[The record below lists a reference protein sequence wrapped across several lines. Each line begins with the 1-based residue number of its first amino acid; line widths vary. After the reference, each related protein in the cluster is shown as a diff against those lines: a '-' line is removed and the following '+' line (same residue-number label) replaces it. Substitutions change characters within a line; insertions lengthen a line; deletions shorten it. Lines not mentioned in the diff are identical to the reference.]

1 MREKYSHINR
11 EERQVIYKMH
21 KAGHTLRKI
30 AEFIGRAA
38 SAAGS
43 ISRELRRNQHPF
55 PVMRRHMSG
64 LEKAAYAHERTK
76 ERRKIPRKHECL
88 SDPEVRQKVIELL
101 VKEGAAPLDISFRI
115 PELLPGRS
123 ISPRT
128 IYNFTK
134 KRRPDLQE
142 YLRLHGKPRKQR
154 VVKRR
159 GRFKEGA
166 PTKRRIDERPAHIEQ
181 NIEFGNWETDCIL
194 SCKGGSGWGILTLRE
209 RKSRRRFFF
218 LIPDLKAETVTDV
231 LLEFFAG
238 LPPHL
243 RKTLTVDNG
252 SEFEHLYKLEQRF
265 PGFKV
270 YYCHPHSPWER
281 GQVENANGEFR
292 WYFPKG
298 TDFSLVDL
306 AQVLEVEA
314 KLNRRHMLCLGR
326 KSSAAVFDAAWNN
339 PSPIIFP
346 EKPDLRGYRSLADE
360 KISDSRPNLDFL
372 FAQSWQ
378 TPQLGVPDSLLSS
391 RSARGGLADEYFA
404 WHQPAALFLAEETLH
419 WRQNLIH
426 LPP

>member
-1 MREKYSHINR
+1 MREKYNHFSR

-21 KAGHTLRKI
+21 EAGSSLRKI
-30 AEFIGRAA
+30 AEHLGRSA

-43 ISRELRRNQHPF
+43 ISRELSRNKHPF
-55 PVMRRHMSG
+55 PVMRRELSA
-64 LEKAAYAHERTK
+64 LEKAAYAHEQTK
-76 ERRKIPRKHECL
+76 KRRRIPRKHESL
-88 SDPEVRQKVIELL
+88 SDPELRQKVIELL
-101 VKEGAAPLDISFRI
+101 VKEGASPLDISFRI

-128 IYNFTK
+128 IYYYTK

-166 PTKRRIDERPAHIEQ
+166 PSKRRIDARPEHIEQ
-181 NIEFGNWETDCIL
+181 YIEFGNWETDCIL

-209 RKSRRRFFF
+209 KKSRHRFFF
-218 LIPDLKAETVTDV
+218 LLPDLKAETVTNV
-231 LLEFFAG
+231 LLAFFA
-238 LPPHL
+238 LIPPHL

-298 TDFSLVDL
+298 TDFGLVTL
-306 AQVLEVEA
+306 AEIQEVEV
-314 KLNRRHMLCLGR
+314 KLGRRHMLCLGG
-326 KSSAAVFDAAWNN
+326 KSAAAVFDAAWNN

-346 EKPDLRGYRSLADE
+346 EKTNRRGYRSLADE
-360 KISDSRPNLDFL
+360 NLDSL
-372 FAQSWQ
+372 FSHSWQ
-378 TPQLGVPDSLLSS
+378 THQLCLPDSLLSS
-391 RSARGGLADEYFA
+391 RSVRGGQVDDYFA

-419 WRQNLIH
+419 WRRNLIH
-426 LPP
+426 LPT